1 MPAGCTA
8 ALRTVQSRDP
18 VLLSAQG
25 LSHASLGVSLP
36 PSGAQPRAL
45 SRSKWGLSTCQHPAG
60 AEDPDLQGSLA
71 CPRGLPGT
79 RHRLQGAPTGPAV
92 DTQLCRTQAAGH
104 AGGKALSRWTH
115 LGRALESTR
124 HRLCTFSAF
133 VSVLCYPAFADLAT
147 GPAPGPC
154 PRCPVQPGR
163 GWLALTVGAWQK
175 PSSLQLACLS
185 WDPDR
190 QLDTD
195 SPTPGQDTP
204 PPRAAWAQQGVWGGV
219 CTSTGAGF
227 SPTGGPVS
235 FRPTTYVPRWRCP
248 RGNPRPWGERFVC

>member
-175 PSSLQLACLS
+175 ALASRQQEGLCPSDLRPTSRGGGVPVGTRVLGVSALS
-185 WDPDR
+185 VR
-190 QLDTD
+190 I
-195 SPTPGQDTP
+195 
-204 PPRAAWAQQGVWGGV
+204 PRAQGKALG
-219 CTSTGAGF
+219 C
-227 SPTGGPVS
+227 
-235 FRPTTYVPRWRCP
+235 
-248 RGNPRPWGERFVC
+248 